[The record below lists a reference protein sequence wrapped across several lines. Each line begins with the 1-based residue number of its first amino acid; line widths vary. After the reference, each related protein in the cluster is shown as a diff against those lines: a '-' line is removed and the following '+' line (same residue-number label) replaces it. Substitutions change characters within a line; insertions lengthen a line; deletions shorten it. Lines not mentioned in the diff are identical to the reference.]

1 MKQDKKQFDDAPLH
15 RSQALKLAKWLQQ
28 ALIIPAAPSQEK
40 IGPGATE
47 EVSGELS
54 QASNYHPHFYH
65 QIPDFV
71 MALLADDPQ
80 ATIHYAPLLYH
91 LLICPACLEAYREY
105 YDALGYAVKGKDAHQ
120 TINLGVRVPATIP
133 LVTHVGF
140 CQILIRQA
148 EAVLLQAHHNQ
159 TDGDALARSLL
170 QSAMRISTY
179 ITQQSMRGRALY
191 DLVRVATLFDGPQS
205 PSIEPPATHSYSSLV
220 GAGGSG
226 GSGGGTRH
234 GSKIM
239 RRAETIAHP
248 GDTAK
253 EPSPI
258 YLQEH
263 HLEASIHQSG
273 DTLEL
278 HLEDLDQNLRG
289 HYLTISIPLGSLIE
303 PVRWLGGNPRAIRS
317 TSQVNP
323 DGSLQM
329 PLGQTDLQ
337 LSNQEDRNLL
347 EVIFT
352 LLEVRA
358 TDGA

>member
-1 MKQDKKQFDDAPLH
+1 MKQDKKQFDDAAVH

-47 EVSGELS
+47 EVPSELS

-71 MALLADDPQ
+71 TALLADDPQ

-91 LLICPACLEAYREY
+91 LLTCPACLEAYREC
-105 YDALGYAVKGKDAHQ
+105 YDALGYAVKGKDVHQ
-120 TINLGVRVPATIP
+120 TVNLGVRAPATIP
-133 LVTHVGF
+133 VVTHVHF
-140 CQILIRQA
+140 CRILISQA
-148 EAVLLQAHHNQ
+148 EAVLLQAHHDY
-159 TDGDALARSLL
+159 TDEDALARSLL

-179 ITQQSMRGRALY
+179 ITQQGMRGRALQ

-205 PSIEPPATHSYSSLV
+205 PSTEPPATHSYSSLV
-220 GAGGSG
+220 GA
-226 GSGGGTRH
+226 GGGTRH

-239 RRAETIAHP
+239 RRAETIARS
-248 GDTAK
+248 GSTAK
-253 EPSPI
+253 ETSPI

-289 HYLTISIPLGSLIE
+289 RYLTISIPLGSLIE
-303 PVRWLGGNPRAIRS
+303 PVRWLGGNPRAILS
-317 TSQVNP
+317 TSPVKP

-329 PLGQTDLQ
+329 PLGQTDLH
-337 LSNQEDRNLL
+337 LNNQDDRNLL

-358 TDGA
+358 IDGA